1 MSHAILGSNRRY
13 GSGLPALSCFLYCRV
28 SARQPRSPST
38 GLRTGFLFRQND
50 PKPLTPR
57 PASFNELDARHGR
70 ASQLA
75 GLKQGSL
82 GHERV
87 HPEGRAAG
95 VGPWEAN
102 IEGPR

>member
-1 MSHAILGSNRRY
+1 MVPGFA
-13 GSGLPALSCFLYCRV
+13 PAGE
-28 SARQPRSPST
+28 A
-38 GLRTGFLFRQND
+38 FLFRQKV
-50 PKPLTPR
+50 PKPVTPR
-57 PASFNELDARHGR
+57 PASFNEMDARHGR
-70 ASQLA
+70 ASQLVESILSFVE

-82 GHERV
+82 AHERV